1 MKKIVKVLFILMLN
15 FVFGQNYKVVFSH
28 IPIGQ
33 GITTSD
39 STQIVNSIGGV
50 VSRDISSD
58 SFKIGAGFLN
68 TANSVLSVPPVIT
81 DFNFP
86 TNIDK
91 DGNHIIVS
99 ATIYDANGINTSN
112 LHLQIGGEG
121 TEVILPMLNISN
133 SGYEATIDDSLISLK
148 NFRAQIISTDNMG
161 QESSTEYKTPDIKFY
176 NSELSMTNEHSHYP
190 EGVDKDIWRLVS
202 WPSKPENNILALSS
216 LEEGH
221 VFYSWDVKKENYFNP
236 DVIEEGRAYWFRH
249 SYKEPVIFQED
260 TSVSI
265 PLENHIIDLEKG
277 WNLIGNPFSFPVQ
290 FQKDSIVN
298 YPITYGL
305 PNMPSGWSGPQY
317 ELIPW
322 NGYAIFSPEKS
333 SITVLPFSV
342 IDSVQMIQ
350 NVMNE
355 WYLNMKIQSESF
367 INFSAEI
374 GRRKNANDSYDIYD
388 TPIYPLIDEHMSLV
402 ADLNGTDS
410 FKYIRDI
417 RSIDELNGV
426 WNLRLDG
433 KNTNEVIS
441 LSLEKKGQTPGNIV
455 FGLVDIAKR
464 KAYFEILEKTIS
476 IIKNTDSS
484 YDLKLIAGDQIYVDL
499 MSKEILSNIPED
511 FVLEQNYPNP
521 FNPITNMNYALPQR
535 SQIIISVY
543 NVLGQEVKNL
553 INEVKDYGYHSI
565 SWNGTDEN
573 GKEMASGVY
582 FVRMISK
589 GFIQSNKML
598 LLK

>member
-1 MKKIVKVLFILMLN
+1 
-15 FVFGQNYKVVFSH
+15 
-28 IPIGQ
+28 
-33 GITTSD
+33 
-39 STQIVNSIGGV
+39 
-50 VSRDISSD
+50 
-58 SFKIGAGFLN
+58 
-68 TANSVLSVPPVIT
+68 
-81 DFNFP
+81 
-86 TNIDK
+86 
-91 DGNHIIVS
+91 
-99 ATIYDANGINTSN
+99 
-112 LHLQIGGEG
+112 
-121 TEVILPMLNISN
+121 
-133 SGYEATIDDSLISLK
+133 
-148 NFRAQIISTDNMG
+148 
-161 QESSTEYKTPDIKFY
+161 
-176 NSELSMTNEHSHYP
+176 
-190 EGVDKDIWRLVS
+190 
-202 WPSKPENNILALSS
+202 
-216 LEEGH
+216 
-221 VFYSWDVKKENYFNP
+221 
-236 DVIEEGRAYWFRH
+236 
-249 SYKEPVIFQED
+249 
-260 TSVSI
+260 
-265 PLENHIIDLEKG
+265 
-277 WNLIGNPFSFPVQ
+277 
-290 FQKDSIVN
+290 
-298 YPITYGL
+298 
-305 PNMPSGWSGPQY
+305 
-317 ELIPW
+317 
-322 NGYAIFSPEKS
+322 
-333 SITVLPFSV
+333 
-342 IDSVQMIQ
+342 
-350 NVMNE
+350 
-355 WYLNMKIQSESF
+355 MKIQSESF

-374 GRRKNANDSYDIYD
+374 GRRKNANDSHDIYD

-433 KNTNEVIS
+433 KNSNEVIS

-455 FGLVDIAKR
+455 FGLVDIAQR